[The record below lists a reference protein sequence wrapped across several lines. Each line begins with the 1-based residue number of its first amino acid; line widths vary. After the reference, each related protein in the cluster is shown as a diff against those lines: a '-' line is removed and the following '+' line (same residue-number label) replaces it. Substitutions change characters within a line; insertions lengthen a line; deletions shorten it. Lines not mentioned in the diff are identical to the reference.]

1 MASRRSASCEEE
13 ETGGYGVEEEEEE
26 EEDEKVEEEEEE
38 IGGVPCTRHREMHLY
53 LLHHRPHSSLL
64 RIPNPAS
71 V

>member
-26 EEDEKVEEEEEE
+26 EEDEKVEEEEEVC
-38 IGGVPCTRHREMHLY
+38 GVPRTRHREMHLY